1 MNDGS
6 GKVAGSSG
14 RGKGVITRDFERLDD
29 EFLLHEVSIGSDHE
43 NGFASA
49 GNQIVV
55 NREFGFNAND
65 GFRHKGLA

>member
-1 MNDGS
+1 MNDGP

-29 EFLLHEVSIGSDHE
+29 EFLLHEVSIGSDHD

-49 GNQIVV
+49 GNHIVV
-55 NREFGFNAND
+55 DREFGCNAND
-65 GFRHKGLA
+65 EFRYKGSA